1 MDLLQKNE
9 EKMIKIMKEGE
20 QFEQDGVKMRKK
32 YIKDLN
38 NRIPSLF
45 QTSNFMYV
53 QPKSQTKKKC
63 SGMFMWDQVFF
74 SNNNFKSETKEAKDA
89 AKQIICE
96 TFFKISTFQIQEA
109 TLKVRP

>member
-20 QFEQDGVKMRKK
+20 QSEQDGVKMRKK

-38 NRIPSLF
+38 NRIPSIF

-63 SGMFMWDQVFF
+63 SGMFMCGLGFL
-74 SNNNFKSETKEAKDA
+74 FK
-89 AKQIICE
+89 Q
-96 TFFKISTFQIQEA
+96 
-109 TLKVRP
+109 